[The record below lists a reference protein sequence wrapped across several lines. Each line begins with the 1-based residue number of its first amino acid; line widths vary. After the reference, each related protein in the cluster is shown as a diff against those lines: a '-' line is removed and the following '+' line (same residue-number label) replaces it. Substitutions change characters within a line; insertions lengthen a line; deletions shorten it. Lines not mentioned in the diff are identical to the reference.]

1 MFPKG
6 EVEQMKRVRVL
17 EFLLLVTTIHVVP
30 AMAASNAEAA
40 VYIQMHTTQMNQG
53 ARQGQPLQGAPI
65 VRPSLRERDAIS
77 EVLMTKPRPKTLTD
91 ADTKYLKEL
100 RDKPSWFGFEQRIVH
115 EMWAEVTGKEWRS
128 TEGAEM
134 PRSKT
139 SP

>member
-1 MFPKG
+1 MFPKR
-6 EVEQMKRVRVL
+6 EVAQMKQARVL
-17 EFLLLVTTIHVVP
+17 GFLLLVTTIHVMP
-30 AMAASNAEAA
+30 AMAASSAEDA

-91 ADTKYLKEL
+91 ADIKYLKEL
-100 RDKPSWFGFEQRIVH
+100 RDKPAWFGFEQRIVH
-115 EMWAEVTGKEWRS
+115 EMWTEVTGKEWRN